1 MIPCHTN
8 SGGEKD
14 AMISVISENFNYDV
28 NTEMIYQTFKM
39 LKNYFATSSSLF
51 QIASFPGCPRKWS
64 VPLFTQ
70 LQQLKT

>member
-39 LKNYFATSSSLF
+39 LKNYFATSSALV
-51 QIASFPGCPRKWS
+51 QIASSPGCPRKWS

-70 LQQLKT
+70 LQQLQT